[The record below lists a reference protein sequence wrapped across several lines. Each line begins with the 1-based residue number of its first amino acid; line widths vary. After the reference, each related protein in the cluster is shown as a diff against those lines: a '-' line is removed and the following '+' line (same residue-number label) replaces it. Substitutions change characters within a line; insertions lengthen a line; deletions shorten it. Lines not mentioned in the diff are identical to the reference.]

1 MRDIHVV
8 ILAAGEGKR
17 MHSAIPKVLHTLAG
31 VPLLERIVNT
41 AQSLVPNTIH
51 VVYGYKGDEV
61 KARLSHL
68 PIHWVEQQKQL
79 GTGHAV
85 LQVLPSIPDDTQVV
99 VMFGDV
105 PLISSETLKQLL
117 LSAQKLDGL
126 VIMTAMFD
134 NPTGLGR
141 IIRNKEGAIQRI
153 VEERDASPAERS
165 IHEINSGILS
175 AKASFLKRLLT
186 HVTTHNSQGE
196 YYLTDIVS
204 FAVKES
210 LSVETISAPAIE
222 VQGVNDHM
230 QLAMLERSYQKMIA
244 EKIMLEGVT
253 LIDPARF
260 DLRGNAI
267 FGSDVVID
275 INVILEG
282 QIQIGSNVV
291 IGPNCYLKNV
301 SIGNNVTI
309 KANSVVEDAVIA
321 DQCSI
326 GPFARLRP
334 GSELGVGVRIGNF
347 VELKNAKLGSHTTA
361 GHLSYLGDVTIG
373 HEVTIGAGTIT
384 CNYDGIN
391 KHQTQIGDR
400 AFVGSGTELVA
411 PVTIGSDATIGAGST
426 ITKNAPP
433 EALTLGRAKQTTIVG
448 WQRRSK
454 DKA

>member
-31 VPLLERIVNT
+31 ISLLERIVNT

-51 VVYGYKGDEV
+51 IVYGHKGAEV
-61 KARLSHL
+61 KARLCHL

-85 LQVLPSIPDDTQVV
+85 LQVLPSIPDDAQVV

-117 LSAQKLDGL
+117 LTAQEIDGL
-126 VIMTAMFD
+126 VILTAKFD

-153 VEERDASPAERS
+153 VEERDASTAERS
-165 IHEINSGILS
+165 IHEINSGIMS
-175 AKASFLKRLLT
+175 AKASFLKHSLT
-186 HVTTHNSQGE
+186 HVTAHNAQRE

-204 FAVKES
+204 FAVKEG
-210 LSVETISAPAIE
+210 LSVETIFVPAIE
-222 VQGVNDHM
+222 VQGVNDRS

-253 LIDPARF
+253 LMDPARF
-260 DLRGNAI
+260 DLRGNAT
-267 FGSDVVID
+267 FGNDVVVD

-291 IGPNCYLKNV
+291 IGPNCFLKNV

-309 KANSVVEDAVIA
+309 KANSVVEDTVIA

-334 GSELGVGVRIGNF
+334 GTDLGVGVRIGNF

-411 PVTIGSDATIGAGST
+411 PVTVGSDATIGAGST

-433 EALTLGRAKQTTIVG
+433 EALTLGRAKQISIAG
-448 WQRRSK
+448 WQRRNK
-454 DKA
+454 DKV